1 MKKNNAQDH
10 LKANYHITA
19 VQILRERAYE
29 KGGEYPQQTEVEK
42 LAVTLETNREES
54 ILFMFNN

>member
-10 LKANYHITA
+10 LKANYRITA
-19 VQILRERAYE
+19 VQILRERACE

>member
-19 VQILRERAYE
+19 VQILRERAFE
-29 KGGEYPQQTEVEK
+29 KRGEDPQQTEAEK
-42 LAVTLETNREES
+42 LAVTLATN
-54 ILFMFNN
+54 